1 MSRVIFL
8 VWFAPVIFMAVSFY
22 ILLNSAVPVAAK
34 IVFIVVPV
42 SIWMLGGFAIYRE
55 YREHEEEHR
64 KQEEILKEAKHI
76 LSSPKDPDLRRDKSH
91 QSRLQSG
98 SCGEEKRD

>member
-8 VWFAPVIFMAVSFY
+8 VWFAPLIFMAVSVY
-22 ILLNSAVPVAAK
+22 ILLNSAAPVAAK
-34 IVFIVVPV
+34 IVFTAVPV
-42 SIWMLGGFAIYRE
+42 SIWVLGGFAIYRE
-55 YREHEEEHR
+55 YREQEDEHR
-64 KQEEILKEAKHI
+64 
-76 LSSPKDPDLRRDKSH
+76 LSSPKDLDKSRDRSH

>member
-1 MSRVIFL
+1 M
-8 VWFAPVIFMAVSFY
+8 MVSFY

-34 IVFIVVPV
+34 IVFTAVPV

-55 YREHEEEHR
+55 YREQEEKRR
-64 KQEEILKEAKHI
+64 KQEEILEEARRI
-76 LSSPKDPDLRRDKSH
+76 LNSPKDPADKSH

>member
-8 VWFAPVIFMAVSFY
+8 VWFAPLIFMAVSVY
-22 ILLNSAVPVAAK
+22 ILLNSAAPVAAK
-34 IVFIVVPV
+34 IVFTAVPV
-42 SIWMLGGFAIYRE
+42 SIWVLGGFAIYRE
-55 YREHEEEHR
+55 YREQEDEHR
-64 KQEEILKEAKHI
+64 KQEEILEEAKRI
-76 LSSPKDPDLRRDKSH
+76 LSSPKDLDKSRDRSH